1 MKKKRIKKIKKIK
14 SNEIIQVEINIYK
27 YFIILILIISIF
39 LLRNKNKNKKVN
51 EKEKEID
58 NEKEEEKENTNIN
71 DWIQGNKTEILEKYI
86 SNFKG
91 NFGQEAKIDIER
103 VKDLLSLKVMLKDE
117 NSSLNIKLKNR
128 LIHKL
133 SRKFK
138 KNIILVKNVFVNKIC
153 FFGNRMIALNNII
166 YYSEILG
173 IKNIYLNSEY
183 DWYIKNDV
191 ITDKIKV
198 SVIPSS
204 QINCYSEDTIC
215 GHIFFD
221 FFFPVLILPEIRFTI
236 LKDEIKRNLPK
247 VEIKKDDLY
256 IYIRSGDSFT
266 KDGPGYTPAP
276 YCFYKRIL
284 ETAKYNDVYI
294 ISIDNLNPIIGKLM
308 AEYPKIIHKLNP
320 VEIDIS
326 ILSNAYNLVNQV
338 SSFVV
343 TCITLNDN
351 LINLWDY
358 DTYKLSEKIYHLHF
372 DIYKINRVFN
382 IYRMKPDEEYFYQ
395 KMFTWTRSEE
405 QKKLL
410 FDEKCKYDFEKTVY
424 RDISF
429 P

>member
-1 MKKKRIKKIKKIK
+1 M
-14 SNEIIQVEINIYK
+14 
-27 YFIILILIISIF
+27 IISIF
-39 LLRNKNKNKKVN
+39 LLRNKKEN
-51 EKEKEID
+51 EKEDI
-58 NEKEEEKENTNIN
+58 TNN
-71 DWIQGNKTEILEKYI
+71 DWIKGNKTEILEKYI

-133 SRKFK
+133 SQKFE
-138 KNIILVKNVFVNKIC
+138 KNITLIKNVFVNKIC

-198 SVIPSS
+198 SIKPSS
-204 QINCYSEDTIC
+204 QINCNSEDTIC

-221 FFFPVLILPEIRFTI
+221 FFFPVLILPKIRFTI

-395 KMFTWTRSEE
+395 KMYTWTRSEE
-405 QKKLL
+405 QLKLL
-410 FDEKCKYDFEKTVY
+410 FEEKCKYDFKKIVY
-424 RDISF
+424 KNISF

>member
-1 MKKKRIKKIKKIK
+1 M
-14 SNEIIQVEINIYK
+14 
-27 YFIILILIISIF
+27 IISIF
-39 LLRNKNKNKKVN
+39 LLRNK
-51 EKEKEID
+51 
-58 NEKEEEKENTNIN
+58 KENVKEDVTNN
-71 DWIQGNKTEILEKYI
+71 DWIKGNKTEILEKYI

-103 VKDLLSLKVMLKDE
+103 VKDLFSFKVMLKDE
-117 NSSLNIKLKNR
+117 NSPLNIELKSR
-128 LIHKL
+128 LIQKL
-133 SRKFK
+133 SQKFT
-138 KNIILVKNVFVNKIC
+138 KNITLVKNVFVNQIC
-153 FFGNRMIALNNII
+153 FFGNRMVALNNII

-183 DWYIKNDV
+183 DWYIKNDI

-198 SVIPSS
+198 SVKPSS
-204 QINCYSEDTIC
+204 DINCNSEDTIC

-247 VEIKKDDLY
+247 VEIKKNDLY

-308 AEYPKIIHKLNP
+308 EEYPKIIHNLNP

-358 DTYKLSEKIYHLHF
+358 DTYKLSEKIYHLHY
-372 DIYKINRVFN
+372 DIYKVNRIFN
-382 IYRMKPDEEYFYQ
+382 LYRMKPDEEYFYQ

-424 RDISF
+424 RGTSF

>member
-1 MKKKRIKKIKKIK
+1 MKMNKKNLKKFKKIK
-14 SNEIIQVEINIYK
+14 SSKINLVEIGIFK
-27 YFIILILIISIF
+27 YFIIFIMIISIF
-39 LLRNKNKNKKVN
+39 LLRNK
-51 EKEKEID
+51 
-58 NEKEEEKENTNIN
+58 KENETENVNNN
-71 DWIQGNKTEILEKYI
+71 DWIKGNKTEILEKYI

-103 VKDLLSLKVMLKDE
+103 VKDLFSFKVMLKDE
-117 NSSLNIKLKNR
+117 NSPLNIELKSR
-128 LIHKL
+128 LIQKL
-133 SRKFK
+133 SQKFT
-138 KNIILVKNVFVNKIC
+138 KNITLVKNVFVNQIC
-153 FFGNRMIALNNII
+153 FFGNRMVALNNII

-183 DWYIKNDV
+183 DWYIKNDI

-198 SVIPSS
+198 SVKPSS
-204 QINCYSEDTIC
+204 DINCNSEDTIC

-221 FFFPVLILPEIRFTI
+221 FFFPVLILPEIRFII

-247 VEIKKDDLY
+247 VEIKKNDLY

-308 AEYPKIIHKLNP
+308 EEYPKIIHNLNP

-358 DTYKLSEKIYHLHF
+358 DTYKLSEKIYHLHY
-372 DIYKINRVFN
+372 DIYKVNRVFN
-382 IYRMKPDEEYFYQ
+382 LYRMKPDEEYFYQ

-424 RDISF
+424 RGISF

>member
-1 MKKKRIKKIKKIK
+1 MKMNKKNLKKFKKIK
-14 SNEIIQVEINIYK
+14 SSKINLVEIGIFK
-27 YFIILILIISIF
+27 YFIIFIMIISIF
-39 LLRNKNKNKKVN
+39 LLRNKKEN
-51 EKEKEID
+51 EKEDI
-58 NEKEEEKENTNIN
+58 TNN
-71 DWIQGNKTEILEKYI
+71 DWIKGNKTEILEKYI

-103 VKDLLSLKVMLKDE
+103 VKDLFSFKVMLKDE
-117 NSSLNIKLKNR
+117 NSPLNIELKSR
-128 LIHKL
+128 LIQKL
-133 SRKFK
+133 SQKFT
-138 KNIILVKNVFVNKIC
+138 KNITLVKNVFVNQIC
-153 FFGNRMIALNNII
+153 FFGNRMVALNNII

-183 DWYIKNDV
+183 DWYIKNDI

-198 SVIPSS
+198 SVKPSS
-204 QINCYSEDTIC
+204 DINCNSEDTIC

-236 LKDEIKRNLPK
+236 LKNEIKRNLPK
-247 VEIKKDDLY
+247 VEIKKNDLY

-308 AEYPKIIHKLNP
+308 EEYPKIIHNLNP

-358 DTYKLSEKIYHLHF
+358 DTYKLSEKIYHLHY
-372 DIYKINRVFN
+372 DIYKVNRVFN
-382 IYRMKPDEEYFYQ
+382 LYRMKPDEEYFYQ

-424 RDISF
+424 RGTSF

>member
-1 MKKKRIKKIKKIK
+1 MKKKKLKKIK
-14 SNEIIQVEINIYK
+14 SSKIKLVEIGIFK
-27 YFIILILIISIF
+27 YFIIFIMIISIF
-39 LLRNKNKNKKVN
+39 LLRNK
-51 EKEKEID
+51 
-58 NEKEEEKENTNIN
+58 KENETENVNNN
-71 DWIQGNKTEILEKYI
+71 DWIKGNKTEILEKYI

-103 VKDLLSLKVMLKDE
+103 VKDLFSFKVMLKDE
-117 NSSLNIKLKNR
+117 NSPLNIELKSR
-128 LIHKL
+128 LIQKL
-133 SRKFK
+133 SQKFT
-138 KNIILVKNVFVNKIC
+138 KNITLVKNVFVNQIC
-153 FFGNRMIALNNII
+153 FFGNRMVALNNII

-183 DWYIKNDV
+183 DWYIKNDI

-198 SVIPSS
+198 SVKPSS
-204 QINCYSEDTIC
+204 DINCNSEDTIC

-247 VEIKKDDLY
+247 VEIKKNDLY

-308 AEYPKIIHKLNP
+308 EEYPKIIHNLNP

-358 DTYKLSEKIYHLHF
+358 DTYKLSEKIYHLHY
-372 DIYKINRVFN
+372 DIYKVNRIFN
-382 IYRMKPDEEYFYQ
+382 LYRMKPDEEYFYQ

-424 RDISF
+424 RGTSF

>member
-1 MKKKRIKKIKKIK
+1 MNKKNLKKFKKIKPSKIK
-14 SNEIIQVEINIYK
+14 QVEIRIFK
-27 YFIILILIISIF
+27 YFIIFIMIISIF
-39 LLRNKNKNKKVN
+39 LLRNKKEN
-51 EKEKEID
+51 EKED
-58 NEKEEEKENTNIN
+58 VTNN
-71 DWIQGNKTEILEKYI
+71 DWIKGNKTEILEKYI

-103 VKDLLSLKVMLKDE
+103 VKDLFSFKVMLKDE
-117 NSSLNIKLKNR
+117 NSPLNIELKSR
-128 LIHKL
+128 LIQKL
-133 SRKFK
+133 SQKFT
-138 KNIILVKNVFVNKIC
+138 KNITLVKNVFVNQIC
-153 FFGNRMIALNNII
+153 FFGNRMVALNNII

-183 DWYIKNDV
+183 DWYIKNDI

-198 SVIPSS
+198 SVKPSS
-204 QINCYSEDTIC
+204 DINCNSEDTIC

-221 FFFPVLILPEIRFTI
+221 FFFPVLILPEIRFII

-247 VEIKKDDLY
+247 VEIKKNDLY

-308 AEYPKIIHKLNP
+308 EEYPKIIHNLNP

-358 DTYKLSEKIYHLHF
+358 DTYKLSEKIYHLHY
-372 DIYKINRVFN
+372 DIYKVNRVFN
-382 IYRMKPDEEYFYQ
+382 LYRMKPDEEYFYQ

-424 RDISF
+424 RGTSF

>member
-1 MKKKRIKKIKKIK
+1 MNKKNLKKLKKIK
-14 SNEIIQVEINIYK
+14 SSKIKQVEIRIFK
-27 YFIILILIISIF
+27 YFIIFIMIISIF
-39 LLRNKNKNKKVN
+39 LLRNKKEN
-51 EKEKEID
+51 EKEDI
-58 NEKEEEKENTNIN
+58 TNN
-71 DWIQGNKTEILEKYI
+71 DWIKGNKTEILEKYI

-103 VKDLLSLKVMLKDE
+103 VKDLFSFKVMLKDE
-117 NSSLNIKLKNR
+117 NSPLNIELKSR
-128 LIHKL
+128 LIQKL
-133 SRKFK
+133 SQKFT
-138 KNIILVKNVFVNKIC
+138 KNITLVKNVFVNQIC
-153 FFGNRMIALNNII
+153 FFGNRMVALNNII

-183 DWYIKNDV
+183 DWYIKNDI

-198 SVIPSS
+198 SVKPSS
-204 QINCYSEDTIC
+204 DINCNSEDTIC

-236 LKDEIKRNLPK
+236 LKNEIKRNLPK
-247 VEIKKDDLY
+247 VEIKKNDLY

-308 AEYPKIIHKLNP
+308 EEYPKIIHNLNP

-358 DTYKLSEKIYHLHF
+358 DTYKLSEKIYHLHY
-372 DIYKINRVFN
+372 DIYKVNRIFN
-382 IYRMKPDEEYFYQ
+382 LYRMKPDEEYFYQ

-424 RDISF
+424 RGTSF

>member
-1 MKKKRIKKIKKIK
+1 MNKKNLKKFKKIK
-14 SNEIIQVEINIYK
+14 SSKINLVEIGIFK
-27 YFIILILIISIF
+27 YFIIFIMIISIF
-39 LLRNKNKNKKVN
+39 LLRNKNEN
-51 EKEKEID
+51 EKEDI
-58 NEKEEEKENTNIN
+58 TNN
-71 DWIQGNKTEILEKYI
+71 DWIKGNKTEILEKYI

-103 VKDLLSLKVMLKDE
+103 VKDLFSFKVMLKDE
-117 NSSLNIKLKNR
+117 NSPLNIELKSR
-128 LIHKL
+128 LIQKL
-133 SRKFK
+133 SQKFT
-138 KNIILVKNVFVNKIC
+138 KNITLVKNVFVNQIC
-153 FFGNRMIALNNII
+153 FFGNRMVALNNII

-183 DWYIKNDV
+183 DWYIKNDI

-198 SVIPSS
+198 SVKPSS
-204 QINCYSEDTIC
+204 DINCNSEDTIC

-247 VEIKKDDLY
+247 VEIKKNDLY

-308 AEYPKIIHKLNP
+308 EEYPKIIHNLNP

-358 DTYKLSEKIYHLHF
+358 DTYKLSEKIYHLHY
-372 DIYKINRVFN
+372 DIYKVNRIFN
-382 IYRMKPDEEYFYQ
+382 LYRMKPDEEYFYQ

-424 RDISF
+424 RGTSF

>member
-1 MKKKRIKKIKKIK
+1 MNKKNLKKFKKIK
-14 SNEIIQVEINIYK
+14 SSKINLVEIGIFK
-27 YFIILILIISIF
+27 YFIIFIMIISIF
-39 LLRNKNKNKKVN
+39 LLRNKNEN
-51 EKEKEID
+51 EKEDI
-58 NEKEEEKENTNIN
+58 TNN
-71 DWIQGNKTEILEKYI
+71 DWIKGNKTEILEKYI

-103 VKDLLSLKVMLKDE
+103 VKDLFSFKVMLKDE
-117 NSSLNIKLKNR
+117 NSPLNIELKSR
-128 LIHKL
+128 LIQKL
-133 SRKFK
+133 SQKFT
-138 KNIILVKNVFVNKIC
+138 KNITLVKNVFVNQIC
-153 FFGNRMIALNNII
+153 FFGNRMVALNNII

-183 DWYIKNDV
+183 DWYIKNDI

-198 SVIPSS
+198 SVKPSS
-204 QINCYSEDTIC
+204 DINCNSEDTIC

-236 LKDEIKRNLPK
+236 LKNEIKRNLPK
-247 VEIKKDDLY
+247 VEIKKNDLY

-308 AEYPKIIHKLNP
+308 EEYPKIIHNLNP

-358 DTYKLSEKIYHLHF
+358 DTYKLSEKIYHLHY
-372 DIYKINRVFN
+372 DIYKVNRVFN
-382 IYRMKPDEEYFYQ
+382 LYRMKPDEEYFYQ

-424 RDISF
+424 RGTSF

>member
-1 MKKKRIKKIKKIK
+1 MNKKNLKKFKKIK
-14 SNEIIQVEINIYK
+14 SSKIKQVEIRIFK
-27 YFIILILIISIF
+27 YFIIFIMIISIF
-39 LLRNKNKNKKVN
+39 LLRNKKEN
-51 EKEKEID
+51 EKEDI
-58 NEKEEEKENTNIN
+58 TNN
-71 DWIQGNKTEILEKYI
+71 DWIKGNKTEILEKYI

-103 VKDLLSLKVMLKDE
+103 VKDLFSFKVMLKDE
-117 NSSLNIKLKNR
+117 NSPLNIELKSR
-128 LIHKL
+128 LIQKL
-133 SRKFK
+133 SQKFT
-138 KNIILVKNVFVNKIC
+138 KNITLVKNVFVNQIC
-153 FFGNRMIALNNII
+153 FFGNRMVALNNII

-183 DWYIKNDV
+183 DWYIKNDI

-198 SVIPSS
+198 SVKPSS
-204 QINCYSEDTIC
+204 DINCNSEDTIC

-236 LKDEIKRNLPK
+236 LKNEIKRNLPK
-247 VEIKKDDLY
+247 VEIKKNDLY

-308 AEYPKIIHKLNP
+308 EEYPKIIHNLNP

-358 DTYKLSEKIYHLHF
+358 DTYKLSEKIYHLHY
-372 DIYKINRVFN
+372 DIYKVNRVFN
-382 IYRMKPDEEYFYQ
+382 LYRMKPDEEYFYQ

-424 RDISF
+424 RGTSF

>member
-1 MKKKRIKKIKKIK
+1 M
-14 SNEIIQVEINIYK
+14 
-27 YFIILILIISIF
+27 IISIF
-39 LLRNKNKNKKVN
+39 LLRNKKEN
-51 EKEKEID
+51 EKED
-58 NEKEEEKENTNIN
+58 VTNN
-71 DWIQGNKTEILEKYI
+71 DWIKGNKTEILEKYI

-103 VKDLLSLKVMLKDE
+103 VKDLFSFKVMLKDE
-117 NSSLNIKLKNR
+117 NSPLNTELKSR
-128 LIHKL
+128 LIQKL
-133 SRKFK
+133 SQKFT
-138 KNIILVKNVFVNKIC
+138 KNITLVKNVFVNQIC
-153 FFGNRMIALNNII
+153 FFGNRMVALNNII

-183 DWYIKNDV
+183 DWYIKNDI

-198 SVIPSS
+198 SVKPSS
-204 QINCYSEDTIC
+204 DINCNSEDTIC

-247 VEIKKDDLY
+247 VEIKKNDLY

-308 AEYPKIIHKLNP
+308 EEYPKIIHNLNP

-358 DTYKLSEKIYHLHF
+358 DTYKLSEKIYHLHY
-372 DIYKINRVFN
+372 DIYKVNRVFN
-382 IYRMKPDEEYFYQ
+382 LYRMKPDEEYFYQ

-410 FDEKCKYDFEKTVY
+410 FNEKCKYDFEKTVY
-424 RDISF
+424 RGISF

>member
-1 MKKKRIKKIKKIK
+1 MNKKNLKKLKKIK
-14 SNEIIQVEINIYK
+14 SSKIKQVEIRIFK
-27 YFIILILIISIF
+27 YFIIFIMIISIF
-39 LLRNKNKNKKVN
+39 LLRNKKEN
-51 EKEKEID
+51 EKEDI
-58 NEKEEEKENTNIN
+58 TNN
-71 DWIQGNKTEILEKYI
+71 DWIKGNKTEILEKYI

-103 VKDLLSLKVMLKDE
+103 VKDLFSFKVMLKDE
-117 NSSLNIKLKNR
+117 NSPLNIELKSR
-128 LIHKL
+128 LIQKL
-133 SRKFK
+133 SQKFT
-138 KNIILVKNVFVNKIC
+138 KNITLVKNVFVNQIC
-153 FFGNRMIALNNII
+153 FFGNRMVALNNII

-183 DWYIKNDV
+183 DWYIKNDI

-198 SVIPSS
+198 SVKPSS
-204 QINCYSEDTIC
+204 DINCNSEDTIC

-236 LKDEIKRNLPK
+236 LKNEIKRNLPK
-247 VEIKKDDLY
+247 VEIKKNDLY

-308 AEYPKIIHKLNP
+308 EEYPKIIHNLNP

-358 DTYKLSEKIYHLHF
+358 DTYKLSEKIYHLHY
-372 DIYKINRVFN
+372 DIYKVNRVFN
-382 IYRMKPDEEYFYQ
+382 LYRMKPDEEYFYQ

-405 QKKLL
+405 QKKIL

-424 RDISF
+424 RGTSF

>member
-1 MKKKRIKKIKKIK
+1 MKMKMNKKNLKKFKKIK
-14 SNEIIQVEINIYK
+14 SSKINLVEIGIFK
-27 YFIILILIISIF
+27 YFIIFIMIISIF
-39 LLRNKNKNKKVN
+39 LLRNKNEN
-51 EKEKEID
+51 EKEDI
-58 NEKEEEKENTNIN
+58 TNN
-71 DWIQGNKTEILEKYI
+71 DWIKGNKTEILEKYI

-103 VKDLLSLKVMLKDE
+103 VKDLFSFKVMLKDE
-117 NSSLNIKLKNR
+117 NSPLNIELKSR
-128 LIHKL
+128 LIQKL
-133 SRKFK
+133 SQKFT
-138 KNIILVKNVFVNKIC
+138 KNITLVKNVFVNQIC
-153 FFGNRMIALNNII
+153 FFGNRMVALNNII

-183 DWYIKNDV
+183 DWYIKNDI

-198 SVIPSS
+198 SVKPSS
-204 QINCYSEDTIC
+204 DINCNSEDTIC

-236 LKDEIKRNLPK
+236 LKNEIKRNLPK
-247 VEIKKDDLY
+247 VEIKKNDLY

-308 AEYPKIIHKLNP
+308 EEYPKIIHNLNP

-358 DTYKLSEKIYHLHF
+358 DTYKLSEKIYHLHY
-372 DIYKINRVFN
+372 DIYKVNRIFN
-382 IYRMKPDEEYFYQ
+382 LYRMKPDEEYFYQ

-424 RDISF
+424 RGISF

>member
-1 MKKKRIKKIKKIK
+1 MNKKNLKKFKKIK
-14 SNEIIQVEINIYK
+14 SSKINLVEIGIFK
-27 YFIILILIISIF
+27 YFIIFIMIISIF
-39 LLRNKNKNKKVN
+39 LLRNKKEN
-51 EKEKEID
+51 EKEDI
-58 NEKEEEKENTNIN
+58 TNN
-71 DWIQGNKTEILEKYI
+71 DWIKGNKTEILEKYI

-103 VKDLLSLKVMLKDE
+103 VKDLFSFKVMLKDE
-117 NSSLNIKLKNR
+117 NSPLNIELKSR
-128 LIHKL
+128 LIQKL
-133 SRKFK
+133 SQKFT
-138 KNIILVKNVFVNKIC
+138 KNITLVKNVFVNQIC
-153 FFGNRMIALNNII
+153 FFGNRMVALNNII

-183 DWYIKNDV
+183 DWYIKNDI

-198 SVIPSS
+198 SVKPSS
-204 QINCYSEDTIC
+204 DINCNSEDTIC

-236 LKDEIKRNLPK
+236 LKNEIKRNLPK
-247 VEIKKDDLY
+247 VEIKKNDLY

-308 AEYPKIIHKLNP
+308 EEYPKIIHNLNP

-358 DTYKLSEKIYHLHF
+358 DTYKLSEKIYHLHY
-372 DIYKINRVFN
+372 DIYKVNRVFN
-382 IYRMKPDEEYFYQ
+382 LYRMKPDEEYFYQ

-424 RDISF
+424 RGTSF